1 MKKLTVFLFTLCM
14 VLSCCIDAMA
24 AGSSVTYDGEA
35 RNFIFSPGST
45 HSPTD
50 LFQNFKGVMPGDS
63 LTQDIT
69 VVNESYRNVKVKI
82 YMRAL
87 GAHEDSVDFLSQL
100 KLRVKKSDGNTM
112 AYMFDAA
119 ADESAQLT
127 DWVCLGTL
135 YSGGKVDL
143 QVLLDVPVSL
153 DNTYSDQIGYLDW
166 EFKVEEFPVED
177 TDPTPPQTGDDS
189 KIMLWFGAAV
199 LSGGIL
205 VLLLVMKKK
214 KHQA

>member
-1 MKKLTVFLFTLCM
+1 MKKLTFFLLSLCIL
-14 VLSCCIDAMA
+14 LSCSVNAFA

-50 LFQNFKGVMPGDS
+50 LFQNFKSVMPGDS

-69 VVNESYRNVKVKI
+69 VINDSHRNVKVKI

-87 GAHEDSVDFLSQL
+87 GAHEGSVDFLSQL
-100 KLRVKKSDGNTM
+100 HLRVKKSDSNTM
-112 AYMFDAA
+112 AYMFDAT
-119 ADESAQLT
+119 ADETAQLT

-143 QVLLDVPVSL
+143 QVLLALYWLRFGLRCL
-153 DNTYSDQIGYLDW
+153 D
-166 EFKVEEFPVED
+166 
-177 TDPTPPQTGDDS
+177 
-189 KIMLWFGAAV
+189 
-199 LSGGIL
+199 
-205 VLLLVMKKK
+205 
-214 KHQA
+214 